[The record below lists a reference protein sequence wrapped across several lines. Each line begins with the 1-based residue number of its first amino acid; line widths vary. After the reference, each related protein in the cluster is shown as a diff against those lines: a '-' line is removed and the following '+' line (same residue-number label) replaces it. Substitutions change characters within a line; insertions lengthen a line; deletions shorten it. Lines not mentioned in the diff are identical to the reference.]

1 MKDFFM
7 KAYFKDG
14 RIPGGG
20 IGGNINFAENIT
32 LSRFVIYIEREN
44 IGDPAFTPIITV
56 KQGDFAVADKDDIDC
71 TVRRFL
77 FLFDQRD
84 QLPDFFPRNPS
95 VGIGEYI
102 HLHLFFLFFIRV
114 FDPVMEGAD
123 KNLSE

>member
-7 KAYFKDG
+7 KTYFKDG

-84 QLPDFFPRNPS
+84 QLPDFFR
-95 VGIGEYI
+95 GILRSESENIFTCTYFSSSLSGYS
-102 HLHLFFLFFIRV
+102 IR
-114 FDPVMEGAD
+114 
-123 KNLSE
+123 